1 MGKIS
6 VFGEYETVIGDLNQL
21 NLGWVLRNQG
31 EGFGGGGVFQL
42 QGVSKKK
49 SKGTRASLPDRCQPE
64 KEGVRASATMKLLEE
79 AEEATNNKK
88 VKKEKNNFDFF
99 YSHGQMQPL

>member
-1 MGKIS
+1 MEEEESFSYRKS
-6 VFGEYETVIGDLNQL
+6 VK
-21 NLGWVLRNQG
+21 R
-31 EGFGGGGVFQL
+31 
-42 QGVSKKK
+42 SR
-49 SKGTRASLPDRCQPE
+49 TRASLPDRCQPE
-64 KEGVRASATMKLLEE
+64 KEGVRASATMKLLQE